1 MQQNTGQ
8 RQGSHVIKR
17 KDQGKRPPPPRT
29 DRVISADEDEMRIH
43 ENFALPKE
51 PFASFAKR
59 KDILK
64 LFA

>member
-17 KDQGKRPPPPRT
+17 KVQGKRPPPPRT
-29 DRVISADEDEMRIH
+29 DRVISADEMRIH
-43 ENFALPKE
+43 GNFALPKE